1 MNSNN
6 LDVDLI
12 KKTVAKD
19 ASDSELA
26 LFLAICKRTGLD
38 PLARQIF
45 FVKRAGVGQTTLS
58 IDGLRLVAERSGK
71 YEGQIGPFWCGDDGD
86 WKDVWLKSEP
96 PAAAKVGVFRTGFR
110 EPLYAVA
117 NFTAYQAGTPIWR
130 KMPALMLAKVCE
142 ALALRRSFPMELSGL
157 YSQDEMDQAEIAAP
171 APAPALT
178 GTVIDAKPTQKASLP
193 LVENPILKA
202 FFGVSVTQR
211 DLEAALNKSIADW
224 DDADTKAL
232 RDCYGKIK
240 AGTKPAEALSAL
252 TREAAF
258 S

>member
-178 GTVIDAKPTQKASLP
+178 GTVIDADRK
-193 LVENPILKA
+193 
-202 FFGVSVTQR
+202 SVV
-211 DLEAALNKSIADW
+211 
-224 DDADTKAL
+224 
-232 RDCYGKIK
+232 
-240 AGTKPAEALSAL
+240 
-252 TREAAF
+252 
-258 S
+258 